1 MKERIYADTN
11 IFIRFFADD
20 MPEQTKISKKILK
33 GLLED
38 KYELYVCNLVFAEIV
53 YVLESYYKLDKK
65 DILDKMFAI
74 LKFKNLVV
82 ENKSIIVEALEIY
95 NEKNIDFT
103 DAYMACHARKAG
115 CNRLFSF
122 DKDFTK
128 INFLE
133 IMSV

>member
-82 ENKSIIVEALEIY
+82 ENKSIIIEALEIY

-133 IMSV
+133 IMSI

>member
-128 INFLE
+128 VNFLE
-133 IMSV
+133 IMSI

>member
-65 DILDKMFAI
+65 DILEKMFAI

-82 ENKSIIVEALEIY
+82 ENKSIIIEALEIY
-95 NEKNIDFT
+95 NDKNIDFT

>member
-20 MPEQTKISKKILK
+20 MPGHTKISKKIFK

-38 KYELYVCNLVFAEIV
+38 KYELYICDLVFAEII
-53 YVLESYYKLDKK
+53 YVLESYYKLNKK
-65 DILDKMFAI
+65 DVLEKMLAI
-74 LKFKNLVV
+74 LKFKNMVV
-82 ENKSIIVEALEIY
+82 ENKSIIIEALEFY

-115 CNRLFSF
+115 CNKLFSF
-122 DKDFTK
+122 DKDLTK
-128 INFLE
+128 IDFLK
-133 IMSV
+133 IISI

>member
-20 MPEQTKISKKILK
+20 IPEQTEISKRILK
-33 GLLED
+33 GLLEN
-38 KYELYVCNLVFAEIV
+38 KYELYLCDLVFAEIV
-53 YVLESYYKLDKK
+53 YVLESYYKLGKK

-115 CNRLFSF
+115 CNKLFSF
-122 DKDFTK
+122 DKDFTR
-128 INFLE
+128 INFLK
-133 IMSV
+133 IISV

>member
-133 IMSV
+133 IMSM

>member
-95 NEKNIDFT
+95 NDKNIDFT

-133 IMSV
+133 IMSI

>member
-82 ENKSIIVEALEIY
+82 ENKSIIIEALEIY
-95 NEKNIDFT
+95 NDKNIDFT

-133 IMSV
+133 IMSI

>member
-133 IMSV
+133 IMSI

>member
-65 DILDKMFAI
+65 DILEKMFAI

-82 ENKSIIVEALEIY
+82 ENKSIIIEALEIY
-95 NEKNIDFT
+95 NDKNIDFT

-128 INFLE
+128 VNFLE
-133 IMSV
+133 IMSI

>member
-82 ENKSIIVEALEIY
+82 ENKSIIAEALEIY

-122 DKDFTK
+122 HKDFTK

-133 IMSV
+133 IMSI

>member
-20 MPEQTKISKKILK
+20 MPEQTEISKKILK

-38 KYELYVCNLVFAEIV
+38 KYELYLCDLVFAEIV

-82 ENKSIIVEALEIY
+82 ENKSIIIEALEIY
-95 NEKNIDFT
+95 NEKNIDLLMLIWPVMPERPAAIKYF
-103 DAYMACHARKAG
+103 H
-115 CNRLFSF
+115 LI
-122 DKDFTK
+122 K
-128 INFLE
+128 ILPGSIF
-133 IMSV
+133 

>member
-82 ENKSIIVEALEIY
+82 ENKSIIAEALEIY

-133 IMSV
+133 IMSI

>member
-115 CNRLFSF
+115 YNRLFSF

-133 IMSV
+133 IMSI